1 MTFSTEFLIKARL
14 ELIEAWTWYEDKQP
28 GLGDRFKQ
36 QVYNC
41 IDKIERE
48 PERYQESKK
57 NYRQV
62 SVKIFPYLIIYR
74 IHKRKKVIAIVSIF
88 HTRRHPKNK
97 YRKT

>member
-1 MTFSTEFLIKARL
+1 M
-14 ELIEAWTWYEDKQP
+14 
-28 GLGDRFKQ
+28 
-36 QVYNC
+36 
-41 IDKIERE
+41 
-48 PERYQESKK
+48 
-57 NYRQV
+57 